1 MAPQATVDLLLAV
14 NPRRKIRQFPKRPP
28 QHSRPPRLPP
38 RRQSRH
44 WSDQIARS
52 MGARV
57 RGFGLRAIGL
67 DRMCQENKG
76 AGQANSHRYQLSHRT
91 HRSYA
96 SPRSV
101 KGALPAMDI
110 VWENGLPTPGSRRK
124 LVDPCDRLA
133 GGLRSSHVSKATPP
147 GSKYAVPA
155 APVSNRG
162 CEIPVS
168 SFQ

>member
-1 MAPQATVDLLLAV
+1 MLVAPQATVDLLLAV
-14 NPRRKIRQFPKRPP
+14 NPRRKIRRFPKRPP
-28 QHSRPPRLPP
+28 QHNRPPRLPP

-44 WSDQIARS
+44 WSEQIAPS

-67 DRMCQENKG
+67 DRVCQENEG

-101 KGALPAMDI
+101 KGALPVMNI
-110 VWENGLPTPGSRRK
+110 VWENGLPTPGRRRK

-133 GGLRSSHVSKATPP
+133 GGLRSSHVSKSYAAGLEMFCP
-147 GSKYAVPA
+147 GGA
-155 APVSNRG
+155 
-162 CEIPVS
+162 
-168 SFQ
+168 